1 MTRYRTYGKLD
12 DPMQEV
18 GDTGFAALASRDEPT
33 KLQAGVVS
41 EAVNIRMDD
50 GKATTR
56 LGHTTQLNLENNYL
70 LDEAN
75 NILVTE
81 NGEAIAT
88 PDLSLPSSL
97 IFSATFFGGIGIE
110 DRNQIIL
117 VLTDRLLFGMEA
129 PILKESIQYLTFSI
143 QYFRSI

>member
-56 LGHTTQLNLENNYL
+56 LGHTQLNLENNYL

-75 NILVTE
+75 NILVTTE

-88 PDLSLPSSL
+88 P
-97 IFSATFFGGIGIE
+97 
-110 DRNQIIL
+110 
-117 VLTDRLLFGMEA
+117 
-129 PILKESIQYLTFSI
+129 
-143 QYFRSI
+143 